1 VRRLSTV
8 RVHVTVAA
16 VIVVAFALVVGGAWV
31 INAHRV
37 SLING
42 IDTAA
47 RLRARDVA
55 ATIANGTLAPSLAVT
70 PGDDS
75 IVQVVDAQGKIVA
88 TSVNIEGEPRLSTLD
103 PGPVGDTVR
112 TVQNLPVGNSSFRVV
127 ALRAPAGSSFD
138 IVYVAASLDTVNT
151 SVRSLIR
158 LLLIGLPI
166 LLLLVGGTTWVV
178 SGRALQP
185 VEAIRRQV
193 EAIGAEDLQRRVPEP
208 NTVDEVGRL
217 ARTMNAMLGR
227 LEDATDRQR
236 RFVADASHELRSPL
250 TGIRARL
257 EVDLAHPDGADWQA
271 TEREVLDD
279 AIRLQHLV
287 DDLLAL
293 AASDASASDQSAP
306 EPVDLDEIVLDEARR
321 LRSRTSQRIDTA
333 GVSGAQIVGHAEPLA
348 RAVRNLL
355 DNAASHA
362 QSMVI
367 ITLRES
373 EASVVLTVAD
383 DGPGIAPEQHAR
395 IFERFA
401 RIDDGRARSL
411 GGTGLGLAI
420 THDVVVSHGGT
431 ITVDNV
437 PGARFTVCF
446 PLSPPPSPA

>member
-1 VRRLSTV
+1 MRRFAAV
-8 RVHVTVAA
+8 RVRVTVAG
-16 VIVVAFALVVGGAWV
+16 VIVVAFALILGGAWV

-42 IDTAA
+42 IDTTA
-47 RLRARDVA
+47 RLRASDVA
-55 ATIANGTLAPSLAVT
+55 ATIANGTLTPSLSVT
-70 PGDDS
+70 PGDES
-75 IVQVVDAQGKIVA
+75 VVQVVDAQGKVVA
-88 TSVNIEGEPRLSTLD
+88 ASSNIEGEPRLSTLD
-103 PGPVGDTVR
+103 PGPAGDTVR
-112 TVQNLPVGNSSFRVV
+112 TVQHLPVGNSSFRVV
-127 ALRAPAGSSFD
+127 ALRAPTGSGSD
-138 IVYVAASLDTVNT
+138 TVYVAASLGSVDA

-178 SGRALQP
+178 SGRALRP
-185 VEAIRRQV
+185 VQAIREQV
-193 EAIGAEDLQRRVPEP
+193 EAIGAEDLHRRVPEP
-208 NTVDEVGRL
+208 NTGDEVGRL

-279 AIRLQHLV
+279 AMRLQHLI

-293 AASDASASDQSAP
+293 AALDASASDQSAP
-306 EPVDLDEIVLDEARR
+306 EPVDVDEIVLDEARR
-321 LRSRTSQRIDTA
+321 LRSRTTRRIDTG
-333 GVSGAQIVGHAEPLA
+333 GVSGAQILGHAEPLA

-355 DNAASHA
+355 DNAARHA
-362 QSMVI
+362 RSTVI
-367 ITLRES
+367 ITLAES
-373 EASVVLTVAD
+373 ETSVVLTVAD
-383 DGPGIAPEQHAR
+383 DGPGIAPGHQER
-395 IFERFA
+395 IFERFT
-401 RIDDGRARSL
+401 RVDDGRARSV

-431 ITVDNV
+431 IAVDNV

-446 PLSPPPSPA
+446 PLNPPPSPA